1 MTKFNLEKA
10 LQGAPVRLNN
20 GFKAY
25 IFADVSL
32 LAINEPYPLIGG
44 YVYSNRSFFDN
55 KKRQR
60 FEECRW
66 AKDGECDRLNALGAI
81 AGMWED

>member
-1 MTKFNLEKA
+1 MTKFNLKQA

-25 IFADVSL
+25 IFVDVGNI
-32 LAINEPYPLIGG
+32 AINDPYPLIGG
-44 YVYSNRSFFDN
+44 YSFTVRSFYDDSIQY
-55 KKRQR
+55 K

-66 AKDGECDRLNALGAI
+66 TKDGKCDRLNALGSI